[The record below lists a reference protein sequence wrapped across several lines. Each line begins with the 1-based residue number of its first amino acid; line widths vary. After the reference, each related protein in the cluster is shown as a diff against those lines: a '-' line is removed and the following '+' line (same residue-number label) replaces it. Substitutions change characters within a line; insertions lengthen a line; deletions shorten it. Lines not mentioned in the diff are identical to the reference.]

1 MYRRMRKALI
11 REIAPDTV
19 LDWVEA
25 EEYVMAQ
32 YQSMRFRCRPPWGG
46 ENMKSISLS
55 SWAGDFNARELRTK
69 NHETRHEK
77 AQTKHAGARGPLPVN
92 RGDSR

>member
-1 MYRRMRKALI
+1 
-11 REIAPDTV
+11 
-19 LDWVEA
+19 
-25 EEYVMAQ
+25 
-32 YQSMRFRCRPPWGG
+32 
-46 ENMKSISLS
+46 MKSISLS